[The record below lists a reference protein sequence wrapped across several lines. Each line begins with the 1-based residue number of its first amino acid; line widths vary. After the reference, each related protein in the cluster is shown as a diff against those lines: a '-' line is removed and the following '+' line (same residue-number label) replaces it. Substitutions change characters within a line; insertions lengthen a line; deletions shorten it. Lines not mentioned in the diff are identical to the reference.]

1 MFDRI
6 VTELNALDV
15 AAMGLAGLHETAAG
29 AKRVRAAVD
38 ALEARLLTAAADR
51 TFDPAAGMELLRDSG
66 GCSQREARR
75 RLRRAEVLN
84 QMPAVAGALAEG
96 DITAE
101 HADALVQAARTTSA
115 ETVDTDAGLLE
126 KAKALPADLAGRE
139 VADWAHRHQTAA
151 DREAKFRR
159 QRAMRSHR
167 AWCDGEGMVNFRT
180 RLDPVT
186 GAQARAVI
194 DDIANRLYR
203 ADGGRDAKPDQIR
216 TWDQRNADAFT
227 AALGITPTPAP
238 DHDNGPGTASDAGSN
253 PSPRR
258 RAGEQDPNPGPGAP
272 GEPVPDS
279 RANTAKEQEPKPG
292 LVPDGRANTAGEQ
305 EPKPGPGAPGRGVAR
320 GSASAPL
327 AATTAPVTGP
337 AGRDTPQPLVTG
349 PAGRGNPQP
358 ASRDAPQ
365 PPVTGPAGRPGPSLR
380 NQILVIAHTDA
391 ITGAD
396 PDARCEIPGTGP
408 IPRSELER
416 LACEADLF
424 GALFSRDGLP
434 LWHGRKTRTVSPQQ
448 WRMLIARDRGCVLC
462 AASPSHCHAH
472 HIVPWTAPV
481 HGPTDI
487 DNLVLVCN
495 RHHHH
500 IHQHNLTLTRA
511 PNGQWATHTPN
522 QPRPTRTAR
531 KPVSL
536 DSASPSSPS
545 NRSNPAGLNLR
556 DNWDSRVEAVDPS
569 NRSNPASRNRASV
582 QGYVPAP
589 RPPAKIRAGP

>member
-6 VTELNALDV
+6 VTQLNALNV

-75 RLRRAEVLN
+75 RLRRAEVLD
-84 QMPAVAGALAEG
+84 QMPTVADALAEG

-216 TWDQRNADAFT
+216 TWDQRNADALT
-227 AALGITPTPAP
+227 AALGISPVPAP
-238 DHDNGPGTASDAGSN
+238 DPDNSADHDNDAGSN

-258 RAGEQDPNPGPGAP
+258 RAG
-272 GEPVPDS
+272 
-279 RANTAKEQEPKPG
+279 KQEPKPG
-292 LVPDGRANTAGEQ
+292 PVPDGRANTAGEQ
-305 EPKPGPGAPGRGVAR
+305 EPKPGPGALGRGVAR

-349 PAGRGNPQP
+349 PAGRDKP
-358 ASRDAPQ
+358 
-365 PPVTGPAGRPGPSLR
+365 PSLR

-396 PDARCEIPGTGP
+396 PNARCEIPGTGP

-424 GALFSRDGLP
+424 GALFSRGGLP

-472 HIVPWTAPV
+472 HIVPWTAPAQ
-481 HGPTDI
+481 GPTDI

-500 IHQHNLTLTRA
+500 IHQHDLTLTRG
-511 PNGQWATHTPN
+511 PDGQWATCTPD
-522 QPRPTRTAR
+522 QPRPTRTGR

-545 NRSNPAGLNLR
+545 NKSDPASRNLR
-556 DNWDSRVEAVDPS
+556 GNCGSRVEAVDPS